1 MKKNSNLRRVVVFYT
16 GNLLLQGLEKDDGT
30 GDVIQLSLEGKNI
43 VLGVTGGIAAYK
55 AAELASRLV
64 KSGAQV
70 HAVLTAEAKQFIGSA
85 TFQAL
90 TRHPVNESVFAEEQ
104 DGQIAHIDLA
114 DSADLVIVA
123 PATANTI
130 AKLAVGAADNM
141 LTAVVL
147 AAKCPTWIAPA
158 MNVNMYQHPA
168 VQKNIH
174 TLETYGYQLIG
185 PDQGYLACG
194 WTGRGRMTEPREIMQ
209 EIEAHFSESKP
220 SERPLAGKNI
230 LVTAGPT
237 REAVDPI
244 RFFSNR
250 SSGKMGFAVAEA
262 AQRAGAAVTLV
273 SGPVTLEA
281 PQGVTL
287 IRVTSAEEMRREVIT
302 RFENADAVIKAA
314 AVSDYRPEQVSA
326 HKIKKQD
333 GPLLVRMVRNPDILM
348 ELGKKKKNQVLVGF
362 AAETEKLEAHAIE
375 KLANKNVDMLVA
387 NDAAHGFGGD
397 TNLVTF
403 FFADGRKQ
411 IFDKMTKMNV
421 ATNILNAVAE
431 LLGKRVTQ

>member
-1 MKKNSNLRRVVVFYT
+1 MQGCCFLYLKAVAPMNRERRDR
-16 GNLLLQGLEKDDGT
+16 GCDSM
-30 GDVIQLSLEGKNI
+30 SLKGKNI

-55 AAELASRLV
+55 SAELASRLV
-64 KSGAQV
+64 KSGGQV
-70 HAVLTAEAKQFIGSA
+70 HVVLTAEAKQFIGSA

-90 TRHPVNESVFAEEQ
+90 TRHPVNESVFADEQ

-114 DSADLVIVA
+114 DSADLVILA

-130 AKLAVGAADNM
+130 AKLAAGAADNM

-147 AAKCPTWIAPA
+147 AAKCPVWIAPA
-158 MNVNMYQHPA
+158 MNVNMYEHPA

-174 TLETYGYQLIG
+174 ILESYGYQLIG

-194 WTGRGRMTEPREIMQ
+194 WTGRGRMTEPIEMMQ
-209 EIEAHFSESKP
+209 KIEAHFSENQS
-220 SERPLAGKNI
+220 SDLPLAGKNI

-262 AQRAGAAVTLV
+262 AHQAGAAVTLV
-273 SGPVTLEA
+273 TGPVTLEA

-287 IRVTSAEEMRREVIT
+287 VRVTSAEEMRQAVIT

-314 AVSDYRPEQVSA
+314 AVSDYRPEQASA
-326 HKIKKQD
+326 NKIKKQD
-333 GPLLVRMVRNPDILM
+333 GPLLIRMVRNPDILL
-348 ELGKKKKNQVLVGF
+348 ELGKTKKNQVLVGF
-362 AAETEKLEAHAIE
+362 AAETEKLEEHAME
-375 KLANKNVDMLVA
+375 KLAKKNVDLLVA

-403 FFADGRKQ
+403 YFSDGTKQ
-411 IFDKMTKMNV
+411 TFDKMTKKNV
-421 ATNILNAVAE
+421 AVHILSAVTE
-431 LLGKRVTQ
+431 LLGKREDK